1 MQREVALEQSERV
14 RDLESASRSG
24 EARCA
29 ELKEAAAGH
38 EARSNALSA
47 EVQKA
52 NRIIEQLSVCVH
64 GHLRSIC
71 HITLRSFGLESCR
84 AFMSETTFR
93 CACEYIIW
101 SWVQQFQLPGDVDA
115 VAMMG

>member
-1 MQREVALEQSERV
+1 MPAWQGALQREVALEQSERV

-29 ELKEAAAGH
+29 ELKEAAARH

-64 GHLRSIC
+64 GQLRSKG
-71 HITLRSFGLESCR
+71 HLTLCSFGLASCR

-93 CACEYIIW
+93 CAYQHII
-101 SWVQQFQLPGDVDA
+101 
-115 VAMMG
+115 